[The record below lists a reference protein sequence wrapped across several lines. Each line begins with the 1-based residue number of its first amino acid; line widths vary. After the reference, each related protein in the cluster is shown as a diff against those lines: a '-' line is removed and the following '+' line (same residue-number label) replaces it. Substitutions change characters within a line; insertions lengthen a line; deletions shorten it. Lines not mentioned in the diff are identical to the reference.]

1 MSNFKWGVLGP
12 GGIAKAFA
20 EDLKK
25 LDGHSIAAVG
35 SRTLRNAQSFAE
47 TFGGTAYGSYEE
59 FVADPQIDAIYVA
72 TPHPA
77 HKDNVILAL
86 NAGKPVLCEKPFAV
100 NALEAQQMVDAA
112 AKNSV
117 ALMEAMWAR
126 FLPHYAKVREII
138 ASGVLGKIH
147 TIHADHGQRLADQN
161 IPRLVEPSLA
171 GGALLDLGIYPVSFA
186 HMILGN
192 PSKITSTAVLTDKG
206 VDAQTSMIFDY
217 ADGAQAVLNTT
228 MIEQTPCR
236 AVVAGLNGW
245 LEIDRTF
252 YNPAS
257 MRVILNDG
265 SVTQY
270 PSSYQG
276 HGLREQAEVFK
287 QLVTSGQQQSQI
299 LNWQD
304 TVDIMK
310 TLDQVRT
317 QIGLKYPFE
326 L

>member
-1 MSNFKWGVLGP
+1 MSNFNWGILGP

-35 SRTLRNAQSFAE
+35 SRTLSNAQSFASS
-47 TFGGTAYGSYEE
+47 FGGTAYGSYEE
-59 FVADPQIDAIYVA
+59 LVADPQVDAIYVA

-77 HKDNVILAL
+77 HKENVILAL

-100 NALEAQQMVDAA
+100 NATEAQQMVDAA
-112 AKNSV
+112 NKNGV

-126 FLPHYAKVREII
+126 FLPHYAQVRQII
-138 ASGVLGKIH
+138 QSGVLGKIH

-161 IPRLVEPSLA
+161 IPRLVEPALA

-192 PSKITSTAVLTDKG
+192 PSKITSSAVLTDKG

-257 MRVILNDG
+257 MRVVLNDG
-265 SVTQY
+265 ATTEY
-270 PSSYQG
+270 PSSYVG

-287 QLVTSGQQQSQI
+287 QLVISGQQQSQI

-310 TLDQVRT
+310 TLDQVRS

>member
-1 MSNFKWGVLGP
+1 MTPFTWGILGP

-20 EDLKK
+20 EDLKL

-35 SRTLRNAQSFAE
+35 SRSLSNAQSFSD
-47 TFGGTAYGSYEE
+47 TYGGTPYGSYEE
-59 FVADPQIDAIYVA
+59 LVADPQVDAIYVA

-77 HKDNVILAL
+77 HRDNVILAL
-86 NAGKPVLCEKPFAV
+86 NAGKPVLCEKPFSV
-100 NALEAQQMVDAA
+100 NATDAQHMVDAA
-112 AKNSV
+112 TKNNV

-138 ASGVLGKIH
+138 ASGALGKIH
-147 TIHADHGQRLADQN
+147 TVHADHGQRLADRN
-161 IPRLVEPSLA
+161 IPRLVEPDLA

-186 HMILGN
+186 HMVLGN
-192 PSKITSTAVLTDKG
+192 PKAITSSAVLTDKG

-265 SVTQY
+265 TINEY
-270 PSSYQG
+270 PNTYQG

-287 QLVTSGQQQSQI
+287 QLVLSGKKQSDT
-299 LNWQD
+299 LTWKD

-310 TLDQVRT
+310 TLDTVRT

-326 L
+326 H

>member
-1 MSNFKWGVLGP
+1 MSNFKWGILGP
-12 GGIAKAFA
+12 GGIATAFA

-25 LDGHSIAAVG
+25 LEAHSIAAVG
-35 SRTLRNAQSFAE
+35 SRTLSNAQSFAHN
-47 TFGGTAYGSYEE
+47 FGGTAYGSYEE
-59 FVADPQIDAIYVA
+59 LVADPQVDAIYVA

-77 HKDNVILAL
+77 HKENVILAL

-100 NALEAQQMVDAA
+100 NAFEAQQMVDAA
-112 AKNSV
+112 ASNGV

-126 FLPHYAKVREII
+126 FLPHYAKVREIV

-147 TIHADHGQRLADQN
+147 TIQADHGQRLADQN

-192 PSKITSTAVLTDKG
+192 PTKITSTAALTDKG

-217 ADGAQAVLNTT
+217 ADGAQAILNTT

-252 YNPAS
+252 YNPSS
-257 MRVILNDG
+257 MRVVLNDG
-265 SVTQY
+265 SVTEY
-270 PSSYQG
+270 PSTYIG
-276 HGLREQAEVFK
+276 HGLREQAETFK
-287 QLVTSGQQQSQI
+287 QLVRSGQQQSQI

-326 L
+326 I

>member
-1 MSNFKWGVLGP
+1 MSDFKWGILGP

-20 EDLKK
+20 EDLK
-25 LDGHSIAAVG
+25 LLQGHSIAAVG
-35 SRTLRNAQSFAE
+35 SRSLSNAQSFSH
-47 TFGGTAYGSYEE
+47 TYGGTPYGSYEDL
-59 FVADPQIDAIYVA
+59 VADSQVDAIYVA

-77 HKDNVILAL
+77 HKDNAILAL
-86 NAGKPVLCEKPFAV
+86 NAGKPVLCEKPFSV
-100 NALEAQQMVDAA
+100 NAIEAQSMVDAA
-112 AKNSV
+112 TKNNV

-126 FLPHYAKVREII
+126 FLPHYAKVREIVS
-138 ASGVLGKIH
+138 SGVLGKIH
-147 TIHADHGQRLADQN
+147 TIHADHGQRLADRN
-161 IPRLVEPSLA
+161 IPRLVEPELA

-192 PSKITSTAVLTDKG
+192 PASITSSAVLTIKG
-206 VDAQTSMIFDY
+206 VDAQTSMIFEY
-217 ADGAQAVLNTT
+217 TDGAQAVLHTT

-265 SVTQY
+265 TVTEY
-270 PSSYQG
+270 PNTYQG

-287 QLVTSGQQQSQI
+287 QLVLSGEKQSAI
-299 LNWQD
+299 LNWKD
-304 TVDIMK
+304 TIDIMK
-310 TLDQVRT
+310 TLDTVRA
-317 QIGLKYPFE
+317 QIGFKYPFE
-326 L
+326 G

>member
-1 MSNFKWGVLGP
+1 MTHFKWGILGP

-20 EDLKK
+20 EDLKL
-25 LDGHSIAAVG
+25 LDAHSIAAVG
-35 SRTLRNAQSFAE
+35 SRSLSNAQSFSD
-47 TFGGTAYGSYEE
+47 TYGGTPYGSYEE
-59 FVADPQIDAIYVA
+59 LVADPQVDAIYVA

-77 HKDNVILAL
+77 HRDNVILAL
-86 NAGKPVLCEKPFAV
+86 NAGKPVLCEKPFSV
-100 NALEAQQMVDAA
+100 NATDAQHMVDAA
-112 AKNSV
+112 TKNNV

-126 FLPHYAKVREII
+126 FLPHYAKVREIV
-138 ASGVLGKIH
+138 ASGILGKIH
-147 TIHADHGQRLADQN
+147 TVHADHGQRLADRD
-161 IPRLVEPSLA
+161 IPRLVEPQLA

-192 PSKITSTAVLTDKG
+192 PAAIISSAVLTDKG

-257 MRVILNDG
+257 MRVILSDG
-265 SVTQY
+265 TITEY
-270 PSSYQG
+270 PNTYQG

-287 QLVTSGQQQSQI
+287 QLVLSGKKQSET
-299 LNWQD
+299 LTWKD

-310 TLDQVRT
+310 TLDTVRT

-326 L
+326 P

>member
-1 MSNFKWGVLGP
+1 MSDFKWGILGP

-20 EDLKK
+20 EDLK
-25 LDGHSIAAVG
+25 LLQGHSIAAVG
-35 SRTLRNAQSFAE
+35 SRSISNAQSFAD
-47 TFGGTAYGSYEE
+47 TYGGSAYGSYEDL
-59 FVADPQIDAIYVA
+59 VADSQVDAIYVA

-86 NAGKPVLCEKPFAV
+86 NAGKPVLCEKPFSV
-100 NALEAQQMVDAA
+100 NAIDAQHMVDTAT
-112 AKNSV
+112 KNNV

-126 FLPHYAKVREII
+126 FLPHYAKVREIV
-138 ASGVLGKIH
+138 ASGVLGKIL
-147 TIHADHGQRLADQN
+147 TVHADHGQRLADRN
-161 IPRLVEPSLA
+161 IPRLVEPDFA

-192 PSKITSTAVLTDKG
+192 PTSVTSSAVLTEKG

-217 ADGAQAVLNTT
+217 ANGAQAVLNTT

-257 MRVILNDG
+257 MRVVMNDG
-265 SVTQY
+265 TVTEY
-270 PSSYQG
+270 PNSYQG
-276 HGLREQAEVFK
+276 HGLREQAEIFK
-287 QLVTSGQQQSQI
+287 QLVQSGKKQSEI
-299 LNWQD
+299 LTWKD

-310 TLDQVRT
+310 TLDTVRA

-326 L
+326 N